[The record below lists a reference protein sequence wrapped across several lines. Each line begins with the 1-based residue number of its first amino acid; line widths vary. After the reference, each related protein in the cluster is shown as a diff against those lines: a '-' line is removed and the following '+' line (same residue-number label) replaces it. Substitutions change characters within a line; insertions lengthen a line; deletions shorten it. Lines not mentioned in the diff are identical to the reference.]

1 MRTRQTS
8 CCTDL
13 LTAVRITLRQ
23 TEETETKIREE
34 ENEEMIGRLARFEVN
49 LGIIAKII
57 RKAANGKYSNQVVTY
72 DEG

>member
-13 LTAVRITLRQ
+13 LTAVRITLRR
-23 TEETETKIREE
+23 TEETETKIKEE
-34 ENEEMIGRLARFEVN
+34 ENEEMFGRLARFEVN

-57 RKAANGKYSNQVVTY
+57 RKAANGKYFDRAVTS
-72 DEG
+72 GKG